1 MEIVIRKINGSNSFL
16 KFLSMFYKAYPELK
30 YNKLILAGE
39 SFAGKYLPLYTYQI
53 LITNANR
60 TKSK

>member
-1 MEIVIRKINGSNSFL
+1 
-16 KFLSMFYKAYPELK
+16 MFYKEYPELK

-60 TKSK
+60 TKS